1 MKNLIKNFAGLITV
15 LSLFVSLTGTA
26 QNKVFK
32 VDIKWP
38 GGDGKQLILTTN
50 KNGRPVTL
58 DSVRVVNGVGA
69 LSMPVSEQ
77 YTMIYLGVNHA
88 YLKEILAY
96 AGTIHAE
103 ITNSSDSQG
112 GSTIKIKGSLEE
124 DLYQEYN
131 DIFSTGL
138 MTNMM
143 RTRALKKIGDDPVKK
158 DSIMKFYQPTFD
170 SLLHVQDYIVTKY
183 SDKDIAGF
191 MLSKRVSSYHTPE
204 QREEQFS
211 HLSDRVKKGPYGVA
225 IQKTMKDIVNREIG
239 RPAYQFTA
247 MTKDNKA
254 IRLSD
259 YKGKYVVLDFWSS
272 TCIPCLRM
280 APYVKQLYDTY
291 RAKGFEIIAIS
302 LDTKKEDWVAAMQ
315 KHDISGVQVSSLKG
329 ADDPIAEYYGIF
341 QMPSMVLIDPKGNNA
356 GLIDPKGLDV
366 KLAQIFKKD

>member
-291 RAKGFEIIAIS
+291 RAKGFEIIAVS

>member
-1 MKNLIKNFAGLITV
+1 MKILKKNFAGLVIV
-15 LSLFVSLTGTA
+15 IGLFVSLTGTA

-38 GGDGKQLILTTN
+38 GGDGKQLVLTTN

-58 DSVRVVNGVGA
+58 DSARVVNGVA
-69 LSMPVSEQ
+69 VLSMPVSEQ

-96 AGTIHAE
+96 AGTINTE
-103 ITNSSDSQG
+103 ITNSSDAQG
-112 GSTIKIKGSLEE
+112 GSTIKITGSLEQ

-158 DSIMKFYQPTFD
+158 DSIMKFYQPAFD

-191 MLSKRVSSYHTPE
+191 MLSRRVSSYHTPE

-211 HLSDRVKKGPYGVA
+211 HLSDRVKKGRYGLA
-225 IQKTMKDIVNREIG
+225 IQKTMKDIINREVG

-247 MTKDNKA
+247 MTKDDKA
-254 IRLSD
+254 IKLSD

-315 KHDISGVQVSSLKG
+315 KHEISGVQVSSLKG

-341 QMPSMVLIDPKGNNA
+341 QMPSMILIDPKGNNA

>member
-1 MKNLIKNFAGLITV
+1 MKSLKKNFAGLVMI
-15 LSLFVSLTGTA
+15 LGLFISLTGSA

-38 GGDGKQLILTTN
+38 DADGKQLILTTN
-50 KNGRPVTL
+50 RNGRPVTL
-58 DSVRVVNGVGA
+58 DSARVVNGVAA
-69 LSMPVSEQ
+69 LSMPVSDQ
-77 YTMIYLGVNHA
+77 YTTIYLGVNHA

-96 AGTIHAE
+96 AGTINAE
-103 ITNSSDSQG
+103 ITNSSDAQG
-112 GSTIKIKGSLEE
+112 DSTIKIKGSLEE

-138 MTNMM
+138 MTNLA
-143 RTRALKKIGDDPVKK
+143 RTRALKQIGDDPVKK
-158 DSIMKFYQPTFD
+158 DSVMKFYQPVFD

-191 MLSKRVSSYHTPE
+191 MLSKRVSSYHTLE
-204 QREEQFS
+204 QREKQFNS
-211 HLSDRVKKGPYGVA
+211 LSARVKNGLYGLA
-225 IQKTMKDIVNREIG
+225 IQKTMKDIINREVG
-239 RPAYQFTA
+239 RPAFQFTA

-341 QMPSMVLIDPKGNNA
+341 QMPSMILIDPKGNNA
-356 GLIDPKGLDV
+356 GVIDPKGLDV
-366 KLAQIFKKD
+366 RLAQIFKKD